1 MVAVDEAISV
11 EMAHGVGWLR
21 GLFTAAGSR

>member
-1 MVAVDEAISV
+1 MVAVDEALSM
-11 EMAHGVGWLR
+11 ETAHDVGLLR